1 MVSMSNHRTTL
12 GKVCPCDLHIVVV
25 CAGQKGYMV
34 IEDLFL
40 FILTGGDFSITELY
54 IYGMVVDHV
63 KNSCLAIDY
72 TIWLIFILG
81 YNYAQSCCACANG
94 CRSLKMALII
104 IIIFF
109 FLV

>member
-40 FILTGGDFSITELY
+40 FILTGGDFSITEL
-54 IYGMVVDHV
+54 
-63 KNSCLAIDY
+63 
-72 TIWLIFILG
+72 
-81 YNYAQSCCACANG
+81 
-94 CRSLKMALII
+94 
-104 IIIFF
+104 
-109 FLV
+109 